1 MGACGQFD
9 PPGQRKRRETSRAAR
24 ETTEPAAI
32 YHVSGDELTE
42 ALLPAAARLITAV
55 HARNA
60 SEVQAAI
67 TDAAWTAGSSYAGV
81 RHLAVLLAAMVDED
95 THVLTALAW
104 TDAEVA

>member
-1 MGACGQFD
+1 MSGPLA
-9 PPGQRKRRETSRAAR
+9 
-24 ETTEPAAI
+24 
-32 YHVSGDELTE
+32 GDELTE
-42 ALLPAAARLITAV
+42 ALMPAAARLITAV

-67 TDAAWTAGSSYAGV
+67 TDAAWTAASSYTGV

-104 TDAEVA
+104 TESGVA

>member
-1 MGACGQFD
+1 MARRMEAVVTG
-9 PPGQRKRRETSRAAR
+9 PPA
-24 ETTEPAAI
+24 
-32 YHVSGDELTE
+32 GDDLTV
-42 ALLPAAARLITAV
+42 ALMPAAARLIAAV

-67 TDAAWTAGSSYAGV
+67 TDAAWVAGNSYTGV

-95 THVLTALAW
+95 TQIVSALAW